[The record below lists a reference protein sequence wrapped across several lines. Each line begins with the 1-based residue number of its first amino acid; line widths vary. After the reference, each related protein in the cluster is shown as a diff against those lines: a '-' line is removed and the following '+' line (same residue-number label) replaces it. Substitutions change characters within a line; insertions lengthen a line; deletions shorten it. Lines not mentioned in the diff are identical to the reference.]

1 MSDQPDVLTKSD
13 IATIFKRLRSIPSNK
28 ICFDCGAKNPTW
40 ASVTFGVFICMDCSA
55 IHRSLGVHVSFVRS
69 TQLDTTWTWQQIR
82 AMQVGGNANAL
93 SFFQQHNCQTADAQQ
108 KYNSRAAQLYRE
120 KLYHMA
126 SNAMRLHGTKLH
138 IDISHGEIIHSP
150 EIEEVDFFKEHS
162 EARLFE
168 SSREHNV
175 TNGSLSIPT
184 NTENISQK
192 SETAPEV
199 GPSVEHLGTSPVQNE
214 PRKSI
219 IAARKPASK
228 KGLGTKKGLGA
239 QKVKTDFS
247 EIEKEAQQ
255 TDQLKEQ
262 LSAKQNAKISKE
274 TEEKQLV
281 SVRLAYKDLSLKK
294 KQTEEKIRQVD
305 PRKAEQ
311 LERLGM
317 GFSSS
322 SHGDVSHSAAS
333 NMTTITQDNPSSGG
347 REKERDFD
355 DDFEFV
361 SFTSGPPKYGD
372 SPFFSHSEDK
382 AFSDYLK
389 KGPWWDIEKSDTKKS
404 TTETILPLEKNNS
417 YFAGRN
423 RKEIVTS
430 ASSTDEA
437 QRKFGNAKAI
447 SSDQFFNNN
456 FDSEYQRKSNLSRFE
471 GSSSISSE
479 DFFGESTRSP
489 THSYSGP
496 NMYDIKEGVKD
507 GVTKVA
513 SRLSNIANGVMSSLQ
528 RK

>member
-69 TQLDTTWTWQQIR
+69 TQLDTSWTWQQIR
-82 AMQVGGNANAL
+82 AMQVGGNANAV
-93 SFFQQHNCQTADAQQ
+93 SFLIHFCIAEHVNLLNLNAGMIVDACWE
-108 KYNSRAAQLYRE
+108 QL
-120 KLYHMA
+120 L
-126 SNAMRLHGTKLH
+126 
-138 IDISHGEIIHSP
+138 
-150 EIEEVDFFKEHS
+150 
-162 EARLFE
+162 
-168 SSREHNV
+168 
-175 TNGSLSIPT
+175 
-184 NTENISQK
+184 
-192 SETAPEV
+192 

-262 LSAKQNAKISKE
+262 LSAKQNTKISKE

-281 SVRLAYKDLSLKK
+281 SVRLAYQDLSLKK

-389 KGPWWDIEKSDTKKS
+389 KGPWDVEKSDTKKS

-417 YFAGRN
+417 YFSGRN

-430 ASSTDEA
+430 SSSTDEA

-528 RK
+528 EHYSY